1 MTSGKILTAN
11 RLTDGLVVFLSAENI
26 WTRDIDRAVLAQEE
40 GAQSALA
47 KRGEEYEENNQ
58 VTGAYL
64 IDAERENGIINPVR
78 IRERIRLTGPT
89 ILEAPAQNL
98 HANPECCHV

>member
-1 MTSGKILTAN
+1 MSVGKILTAN
-11 RLTDGLVVFLSAENI
+11 RLSDGLVVFLSAENV

-47 KRGEEYEENNQ
+47 NRGAEYEANNQ

-64 IDAERENGIINPVR
+64 VDAERENGSITPVH
-78 IRERIRLTGPT
+78 IRERIRLSGPT

-98 HANPECCHV
+98 RPSLENCHV